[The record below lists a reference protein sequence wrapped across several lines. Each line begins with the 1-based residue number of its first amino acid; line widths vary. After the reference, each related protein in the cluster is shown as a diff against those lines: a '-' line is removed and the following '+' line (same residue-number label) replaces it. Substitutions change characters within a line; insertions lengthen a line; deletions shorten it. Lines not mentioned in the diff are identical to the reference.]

1 MTSPN
6 HIVGGIAITGI
17 SLSFWDINI
26 FSNEAYLILCIF
38 SSLLPDIDHTKSIIG
53 KIFYPLAKYLDR
65 KFGHRTFT
73 HSLSFMIP
81 LFIFFL
87 FIELN
92 LINPYF
98 ERSGTTYSLI
108 FLFAFFSHLILDML
122 TIQGIPLFY
131 PFMKN
136 PCVIPANPTLRF
148 KSGNIKSEAIAL
160 FIFTFVLF
168 TFYDLFKNGF
178 WTTYNRSFGTIRHA
192 YREFKE
198 SEYIVKVSYEY
209 SFNGNKESGEG
220 YILEASKEMVELW
233 TNNGITKRILK
244 IDSEDLRFK
253 NISIKP
259 SKTNTK
265 YSVKDFK
272 FFNLTIEEINDTL
285 NNKIVSGK
293 ILSSNKFIVNQ
304 YKVLKNSI
312 ELNKEI
318 SPKFQ
323 WLKND
328 TLKKVIANKIEV
340 KKAKLY
346 DIQNDNFKEKQKLQL
361 LKNSLNQYKIDLK
374 NASNIYDKNKFEK
387 LIIQVKKK
395 INNFNLNLKNV
406 NYLVQEINIL
416 KRELNYNQEH
426 YFTGDLKIFSVPG
439 ETSNLIVDNK

>member
-1 MTSPN
+1 
-6 HIVGGIAITGI
+6 
-17 SLSFWDINI
+17 
-26 FSNEAYLILCIF
+26 
-38 SSLLPDIDHTKSIIG
+38 
-53 KIFYPLAKYLDR
+53 
-65 KFGHRTFT
+65 
-73 HSLSFMIP
+73 
-81 LFIFFL
+81 
-87 FIELN
+87 
-92 LINPYF
+92 
-98 ERSGTTYSLI
+98 
-108 FLFAFFSHLILDML
+108 
-122 TIQGIPLFY
+122 
-131 PFMKN
+131 MKN